1 LAHRSRNARC
11 YPSPTVFIK
20 AISQPDVIKM
30 KQISVINSIEVPEG
44 FEDEAIKIRDV
55 YIEYFKTK
63 SGFVSSTFYRSIN
76 SENKFNFV
84 NIVVWDSYDSF
95 QAVVNSGF
103 VNEDGLNDDA
113 MKVLGKGFPHPI
125 KVSPGQFEI
134 IRND

>member
-1 LAHRSRNARC
+1 
-11 YPSPTVFIK
+11 
-20 AISQPDVIKM
+20 M

-44 FEDEAIKIRDV
+44 HEEMAIKVRDI
-55 YIEYFKTK
+55 YIDYFKTK
-63 SGFVSSTFYRSIN
+63 PGFVSSTFYRTIN

-84 NIVVWDSYDSF
+84 NIVVWDSYESF

-103 VNEDGLNDDA
+103 ENTEGLNEDN
-113 MKVLGKGFPHPI
+113 MKVLGKGFPPPI